1 MTRAQPHPKRA
12 TTGALSTGGGS
23 APDSSR
29 MGHLMSKLIRPR
41 SAAAVAALS
50 AVAVVAAALASAAPT
65 SASPLSHRPHRIAAN
80 AGALSPGSVT
90 SVDDQFTSGKGG
102 FCVGA
107 SAPCDGNAGAGD
119 YGTIDGAVKSGFS
132 NGGYGNYAPS
142 TPALDGGKMAL
153 VTGTTAANQG
163 LGCQTPGVEGCTGP
177 YYLPPNAETTFPANG
192 FTVTSD
198 VYLDVNAPQGEIDPD
213 VGMSTSTGAYG
224 QDMIFAVCSE
234 GGGAG
239 WTIVAGHNSPGDCP
253 GGTPQVTSSGW
264 YRFVW
269 LFTNVGGEVFLTQR
283 VLAENGLATVYD
295 SGPQPVQF
303 PGDSSQETTATAGGV
318 NYYWLPTLDYEGVP
332 FQNFAVQLGQHQ
344 DGHAP

>member
-1 MTRAQPHPKRA
+1 MTRVLPHPKRA
-12 TTGALSTGGGS
+12 TAGAFATGEGS
-23 APDSSR
+23 APGSSR
-29 MGHLMSKLIRPR
+29 KGHLRSTLIRPR
-41 SAAAVAALS
+41 SASAVAALS
-50 AVAVVAAALASAAPT
+50 AVAVIAGALASAAPT
-65 SASPLSHRPHRIAAN
+65 SASPLSHRPHPRTAAS
-80 AGALSPGSVT
+80 GAAAGSVIA
-90 SVDDQFTSGKGG
+90 VNDQFAGGNGG

-107 SAPCDGNAGAGD
+107 SVPCDGNAGAGD
-119 YGTIDGAVKSGFS
+119 YGTIDGAIPSGFS

-142 TPALDGGKMAL
+142 TTALDGTKMAL
-153 VTGTTAANQG
+153 VSGTTAANQG

-177 YYLPPNAETTFPANG
+177 YYLPPSAETTFPANG

-198 VYLDVNAPQGEIDPD
+198 VYLDVNAPAGEIDPD

-239 WTIVAGHNSPGDCP
+239 WTIVTGHNSPGDCP

-269 LFTNVGGEVFLTQR
+269 LFTSVGGDIFLTQR
-283 VLAENGLATVYD
+283 VIAENGGTRVFN

-303 PGDSSQETTATAGGV
+303 PGGATQETTSTAGGV
-318 NYYWLPTLDYEGVP
+318 NYYWLPTLDYAGVP

-344 DGHAP
+344 NGHTP